1 MKTKF
6 ISILF
11 LLTTVIF
18 FSCNEKKE
26 NNLQDNIFLNPELVD
41 NVPELLTTEKDFPAE
56 LNKILPA
63 DFIFKNYGSGNNQ
76 FFLKLMIDREGNVKN
91 IELEKYVGLGDIHKV
106 NNTPLMSKLAV
117 FLSQL
122 KFNPAKKD
130 GKNVGSSSDIRIS
143 ITLNQNGRIETP
155 WQLLFGLSEKMKTSE
170 YKQGEDQAYT
180 YVDQM
185 PEYPGGTDALLKF
198 IDANIKYPAEAKQ
211 KGIEGKVLVQF
222 IIDEK
227 GNVVDLKV
235 LKGIGYGCD
244 EEAVRVCRMMRR
256 WIPGKQN
263 GKPVPVRMVIPFHFK
278 LE

>member
-18 FSCNEKKE
+18 FSCNEKKG
-26 NNLQDNIFLNPELVD
+26 NNLQNNIFLNPELVD

-56 LNKILPA
+56 LNKTLPA
-63 DFIFKNYGSGNNQ
+63 DFIYKNYGSGNHQ

-198 IDANIKYPAEAKQ
+198 IDSNIKYPAEAKQ
-211 KGIEGKVLVQF
+211 KGVEGKVFVQF
-222 IIDEK
+222 IVSKTGDIV
-227 GNVVDLKV
+227 GIKV
-235 LKGIGYGCD
+235 IKGIESGCD
-244 EEAVRVCRMMRR
+244 DEAVRVCKMMHR
-256 WIPGKQN
+256 WIPGRLN
-263 GKPVPVRMVIPFHFK
+263 GKPVPVKIVIPFHFK